1 MTNDLDLDRDLRD
14 TFHRHEQDLLGR
26 APTPPPN
33 MFQRIRRR
41 QTGTVLL
48 AAVAAAAIAI
58 AGISG
63 LDAIRA
69 SEQTPASSRRPDPAG
84 RADPG
89 AVLQDPSRHRR
100 ALAPDGRTRGIAH
113 AAVRTGDL
121 RPGPVPGATR
131 RRAPRRGG

>member
-1 MTNDLDLDRDLRD
+1 MTNDLDRDLRD

-69 SEQTPASSRRPDPAG
+69 SEQTPASSGPA
-84 RADPG
+84 P
-89 AVLQDPSRHRR
+89 
-100 ALAPDGRTRGIAH
+100 TRSC
-113 AAVRTGDL
+113 
-121 RPGPVPGATR
+121 
-131 RRAPRRGG
+131 PRRYSTAVSTKGSSTRSRRGS